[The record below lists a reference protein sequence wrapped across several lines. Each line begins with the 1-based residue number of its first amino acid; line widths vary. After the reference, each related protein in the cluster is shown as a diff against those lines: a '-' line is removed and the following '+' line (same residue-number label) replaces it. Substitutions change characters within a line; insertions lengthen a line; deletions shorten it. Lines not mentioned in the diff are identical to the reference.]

1 MKLKYEQ
8 GWKTKEKLQ
17 SCTIVTRSQQVYHT
31 LYKRTKK
38 YDKYNNKL
46 LKYISKMHKK
56 TDKFKI
62 LVLPNLSYIWFR
74 K

>member
-38 YDKYNNKL
+38 YDKYNNKF
-46 LKYISKMHKK
+46 LKYISKMH
-56 TDKFKI
+56 
-62 LVLPNLSYIWFR
+62 
-74 K
+74 